1 MQRWTP
7 ERTADYA
14 SEYGFARVST
24 GAGYKWRLTC
34 ANCSKVIDFDFGPTI
49 NISEELVPVARSA
62 KWIVQRGRSWS
73 VRCPECQTM
82 RDGRM
87 KKIATNDEVVLA
99 LQSYGIRAG
108 DRGGV
113 PCWEAE
119 CGCGVLERVGQ
130 EYNPDLRT
138 WTTTVIKR
146 FTRIHW
152 DITFGR
158 PPRCPAC
165 ARSDRGDPTFT
176 RRDDRHMVIEGEVV
190 GQIAALPAPVPQTAI
205 AAAFAAATK
214 AVAPVTAIG
223 ANPKATAMVHKL
235 LAKHFDEDRGFYEA
249 DWDDDRV
256 ATESDAQVAFV
267 ASIRRD
273 NYAEL
278 AEPPEMTA
286 LRLKIE
292 ATERVLM
299 EIKEQFINLSV
310 KTPQKRKRLTMDE
323 EAKADAF
330 MRLQSILKPS

>member
-1 MQRWTP
+1 M
-7 ERTADYA
+7 
-14 SEYGFARVST
+14 G
-24 GAGYKWRLTC
+24 
-34 ANCSKVIDFDFGPTI
+34 
-49 NISEELVPVARSA
+49 
-62 KWIVQRGRSWS
+62 
-73 VRCPECQTM
+73 
-82 RDGRM
+82 
-87 KKIATNDEVVLA
+87 KIATHDEVVLA

-119 CGCGVLERVGQ
+119 CGCGVLEQVGQ

-138 WTTTVIKR
+138 WTSTVIKR
-146 FTRIHW
+146 FSRIHW
-152 DITFGR
+152 EVRFGK

-165 ARSDRGDPTFT
+165 GRSDRGDPTFT
-176 RRDDRHMVIEGEVV
+176 RRDDRHMVIEGEVAAPSV
-190 GQIAALPAPVPQTAI
+190 ALPAPAPQTAI

-235 LAKHFDEDRGFYEA
+235 LAKHFDEDRGFYEV

-278 AEPPEMTA
+278 AETPEVTEF
-286 LRLKIE
+286 RREIE
-292 ATERVLM
+292 GVKARQQIIQQMISDDEHTIVTLLE
-299 EIKEQFINLSV
+299 KFDGLSA
-310 KTPQKRKRLTMDE
+310 KAPQKRKRLTEDE
-323 EAKADAF
+323 EARALA
-330 MRLQSILKPS
+330 MQRLQAITRQ